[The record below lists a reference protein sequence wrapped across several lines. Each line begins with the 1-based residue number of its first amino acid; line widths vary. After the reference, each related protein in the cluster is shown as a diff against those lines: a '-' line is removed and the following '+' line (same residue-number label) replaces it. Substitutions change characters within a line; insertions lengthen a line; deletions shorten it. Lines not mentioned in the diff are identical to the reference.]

1 MLSAL
6 NAKIN
11 PFTIPMTMN
20 KETLN
25 NETKIKARVL
35 DRLLDHLDNNKDV
48 QNIDL
53 MILAKFCRNCLSKWM
68 VAEAEELNVQLSLDE
83 AKKTIYKMDFK
94 EWKDKY
100 QKEATQEQLDAFNNL
115 KK

>member
-1 MLSAL
+1 
-6 NAKIN
+6 
-11 PFTIPMTMN
+11 MN
-20 KETLN
+20 KDTLKN
-25 NETKIKARVL
+25 EIQDNETQIKARVL
-35 DRLLDHLDNNKDV
+35 DRLIDHLDNNKDV

-68 VAEAEELNVQLSLDE
+68 VAEAEELGVEMTIDQ
-83 AKKTIYKMDFK
+83 AKNTVYKMDFK

-100 QKEATQEQLDAFNNL
+100 QKTATQEQLDAFNTL